1 MINYPCGYIM
11 YFRKEVN
18 PMDEEKKKST
28 KLFNLLVDILVDLIA
43 GVILIII
50 DKYLI

>member
-1 MINYPCGYIM
+1 M

-28 KLFNLLVDILVDLIA
+28 KLINLIADILVDLIA